1 MTAAAE
7 RAIIDKMR
15 AGQPIT
21 VLDHIPTIDDAEE
34 LEAFRSALIKN
45 GRMTEDAQIAI
56 YRRQKQI
63 GQASTH
69 G

>member
-1 MTAAAE
+1 MTRAAE
-7 RAIIDKMR
+7 SRLMEKTRRGEIVTPA
-15 AGQPIT
+15 
-21 VLDHIPTIDDAEE
+21 DHVTTIDDVEE
-34 LEAFRSALIKN
+34 LEAFRKALIAN

-63 GQASTH
+63 G